1 MKKLLWHCPLKG
13 DRDRFKKFGQKFTE
27 PGLTKGRSWFL
38 NFLEAPMI
46 L

>member
-27 PGLTKGRSWFL
+27 LMKGLPGVQLQ
-38 NFLEAPMI
+38 N
-46 L
+46 